1 MKAAAQATEEEN
13 IKENENSVP
22 VFPGTN
28 SINMEKQFP
37 TRPDP
42 RGHRP
47 HRDNPVLCS
56 QRAWSSPRL
65 HCSWRLGAR
74 HLGDPP
80 AKARLAHVKSRVRNG
95 TFESGH
101 SHDSF
106 WRLLFE
112 IHICTPCIQQT
123 SHCVT
128 FPLLQ
133 GADPCAESSKRGLR
147 TKRGDHGGPHQSPD
161 SRTLLSMTN
170 GGAGLGD

>member
-13 IKENENSVP
+13 IKENENRVP

-28 SINMEKQFP
+28 LIHTEKQFP

-47 HRDNPVLCS
+47 RRDNPVLCS
-56 QRAWSSPRL
+56 QRAWLSPRL
-65 HCSWRLGAR
+65 YCSWRRGAH

-80 AKARLAHVKSRVRNG
+80 AKAREAHGKSHVRNG

-106 WRLLFE
+106 RSLLFE

-123 SHCVT
+123 SHRVT

-133 GADPCAESSKRGLR
+133 GADSCTEISKSGLQM
-147 TKRGDHGGPHQSPD
+147 KRGDHGGPHQSPD

-170 GGAGLGD
+170 LGD